1 MRLILLGMPGAGKG
15 TQAKKICRKYSIP
28 QISTGDILRQAVKD
42 RTELGKK
49 AKDYMDRGFLVPDE
63 VIVEIVR
70 ERLTD
75 EDCLSGYVLDGFP
88 RTTGQAG
95 ALEEALQNDGSEIDV
110 VLNIE
115 VAEDVVLKRLG
126 GRRTCGE
133 CSMMYH
139 VGFKP
144 PKRDGV
150 CDECGGDLIQRD
162 DDRDET
168 IKKRLDQYRSQT
180 EPLVQYYMKREVLS
194 TISGEGAIDD
204 IFGRIESILT

>member
-1 MRLILLGMPGAGKG
+1 LGN
-15 TQAKKICRKYSIP
+15 
-28 QISTGDILRQAVKD
+28 
-42 RTELGKK
+42 K
-49 AKDYMDRGFLVPDE
+49 AKDYMDRGLLVPDE
-63 VIVEIVR
+63 LIVKIVR

-88 RTTGQAG
+88 RTVGQAG
-95 ALEEALQNDGSEIDV
+95 ALEEALQNDGSEVDA

-115 VAEDVVLKRLG
+115 VAEDVVQKRLG
-126 GRRTCGE
+126 GRRTCAE

-139 VGFKP
+139 IDFKP

-150 CDECGGDLIQRD
+150 CDECGGDLIKRD

-180 EPLVQYYMKREVLS
+180 EPLIQYYTKREVLS
-194 TISGEGAIDD
+194 TISGEGDIDD
-204 IFGRIESILT
+204 IFSRIEAILT